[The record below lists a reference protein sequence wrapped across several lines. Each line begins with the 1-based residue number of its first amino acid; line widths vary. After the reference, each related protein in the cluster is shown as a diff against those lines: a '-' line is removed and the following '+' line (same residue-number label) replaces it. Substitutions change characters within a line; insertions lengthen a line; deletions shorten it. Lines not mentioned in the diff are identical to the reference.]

1 MLFNEIFLENLPI
14 RTQRDNKG
22 RPDSR
27 TNPGGL
33 LYIIRASMP
42 CSHLLIVIS
51 PTQFSQTSSSE
62 LTDGEMTSSMHQGE
76 VRPRSRAMGIFQGQG
91 WWFHRSSTSNHA
103 TKHHFIRK
111 QLSLSSCYHLDV
123 I

>member
-1 MLFNEIFLENLPI
+1 MLFNEIFFENLPI
-14 RTQRDNKG
+14 RTQKDNKG

-42 CSHLLIVIS
+42 CSHLLVIS

-91 WWFHRSSTSNHA
+91 WWFHRSSTSNYV
-103 TKHHFIRK
+103 TEDHFIRK
-111 QLSLSSCYHLDV
+111 QLSLSSFYHLDV